1 MEIQTEHWP
10 ELLRRITMEMTKCCD
25 TMTLGDVKEGISLC
39 SRLLSKVMPS
49 MKTVE
54 KERTEPELSVNNE
67 NRKKE
72 LESSSEHDMNEWGVI
87 ELKGTRDKS
96 RRSDMPSETS
106 LENSPEGVVKE
117 APDGEVFK
125 EEGNKIESLVAAGE
139 KEMVAMAEHY
149 NGEADAANV
158 NDTDTQDELDEW
170 SDFQEGESSSEL
182 TATNPESN
190 EEDSSREQKSTLA
203 DRSEEKKLSKDTK
216 RLFQPSL
223 IQACVKYFQNFY
235 AKFCVQRVLKH
246 VSSFCFSDETVGG
259 VINKECHTALR
270 ASGIV
275 NDAMW
280 KQIKEGETNLVDK
293 FVRDTY
299 KPQSNLKGRGSV
311 AGPTALVSSLR
322 SVQSYKSCAEAF
334 AAACKLL
341 LELSCFP
348 VWAGNESKSEKSA
361 TDGNEGLYKMGPP
374 VPVSRLFPVTS
385 T

>member
-54 KERTEPELSVNNE
+54 KERTEPELSVNSE

-190 EEDSSREQKSTLA
+190 EKDSSREQKSTLA

-259 VINKECHTALR
+259 VIHKECHTALR

-299 KPQSNLKGRGSV
+299 KPQSNLKGRSSV
-311 AGPTALVSSLR
+311 AGPTALVSSFR
-322 SVQSYKSCAEAF
+322 SVQSNKSCAGAF

-374 VPVSRLFPVTS
+374 VPVSRLLSVTS